1 MKTKIFYPLTDDI
14 CFKYIFGRNDIL
26 KDFLNSFFE
35 YIGEKK
41 KVKKVEITTQKE
53 MIGSRRKNKVFYG
66 DILAYL
72 DTDEIVSVEIYN
84 RFNEN
89 EYKKSVSYLTRI
101 YSDQL
106 ETGEDYL
113 QAKKVISLN
122 LMEGNYHLNNFQLV
136 NDYGFVNKLNYGKI
150 KDECLELYLIRLD
163 LVKEDVYNYKEIRF
177 IRWLKL
183 IKAGDLEEMKKIA
196 EGDENME
203 KVLKFMKRFVNDEEV
218 LNLYDKINDVK
229 YYAKKEGKEAGRAEG
244 LVTGKK
250 EEKMETAKNM
260 LADNIDISKIM
271 KYTGLSKEEIEAL

>member
-53 MIGSRRKNKVFYG
+53 MIGSRRKNKVFDG

-229 YYAKKEGKEAGRAEG
+229 YYAKEEGKE
-244 LVTGKK
+244 TGKK
-250 EEKMETAKNM
+250 EEKLETAKNM

>member
-1 MKTKIFYPLTDDI
+1 
-14 CFKYIFGRNDIL
+14 
-26 KDFLNSFFE
+26 
-35 YIGEKK
+35 
-41 KVKKVEITTQKE
+41 

-229 YYAKKEGKEAGRAEG
+229 YYAKEEGKEA
-244 LVTGKK
+244 GKK

>member
-1 MKTKIFYPLTDDI
+1 
-14 CFKYIFGRNDIL
+14 
-26 KDFLNSFFE
+26 
-35 YIGEKK
+35 
-41 KVKKVEITTQKE
+41 
-53 MIGSRRKNKVFYG
+53 MIGSRRKNRVFYG

-101 YSDQL
+101 YSEQL

-150 KDECLELYLIRLD
+150 KDEWLELYLIRLD
-163 LVKEDVYNYKEIRF
+163 LVKEDVYKYKEIRF

-229 YYAKKEGKEAGRAEG
+229 YYAKEEGKEAGRAEG
-244 LVTGKK
+244 LATGKK

-260 LADNIDISKIM
+260 LKKGYSIQDIAEITNLTVDEVSN
-271 KYTGLSKEEIEAL
+271 LS

>member
-1 MKTKIFYPLTDDI
+1 
-14 CFKYIFGRNDIL
+14 
-26 KDFLNSFFE
+26 
-35 YIGEKK
+35 
-41 KVKKVEITTQKE
+41 
-53 MIGSRRKNKVFYG
+53 
-66 DILAYL
+66 
-72 DTDEIVSVEIYN
+72 
-84 RFNEN
+84 
-89 EYKKSVSYLTRI
+89 
-101 YSDQL
+101 
-106 ETGEDYL
+106 
-113 QAKKVISLN
+113 
-122 LMEGNYHLNNFQLV
+122 MEGNYHLNNFQLV

-229 YYAKKEGKEAGRAEG
+229 YYAKEEGKEA
-244 LVTGKK
+244 GKK

>member
-53 MIGSRRKNKVFYG
+53 MIGSRRKNKVFDG

-229 YYAKKEGKEAGRAEG
+229 YYAKEEGKEA
-244 LVTGKK
+244 GKK